1 MTTTL
6 DLPAKDYYM
15 RMGEV
20 NKEEVNKEIQK
31 VISFNIDE
39 IEGQNRENADKEA
52 RNGYAAS
59 IASSAITAAG
69 IADKT
74 SYFVVCFV
82 VFVSDMSRGIFFPTQ
97 WNLVQSLG
105 GNEIT
110 LGYTVGSF
118 SFGRILVSPTYGKWS
133 ATYGYKKTLLFC
145 NFIQFLGCI
154 LYSQIPAV
162 GKIEFLIFC
171 NICLGVGSA
180 TVPVTRAFVAEVT
193 ATRERT
199 TYIAWLT
206 ALQYAGT
213 AVTPF
218 IGSFLVYI
226 YSDENN
232 VVQKGL
238 FLVNEYTAPAYF
250 LMCMVMIMSVLLL
263 TVFTDRYKESKPAG
277 ARKSSRKIERERLQN
292 ELVFF
297 GKFTRYD
304 ACLYGCMLLNTATKG
319 TIACF
324 ETLGIEFAESHF
336 SMYRANAGTIVA
348 CSGTIGVILILSIGK
363 ISQYLNDAEMVY
375 GGISLVVVGVVM
387 NSFLSPDA
395 DNPVWKFV
403 IMILIIYGIGYP
415 IGHTALVGLFSKL
428 VGRRAQGPL
437 QGWFA
442 VCGSFARVC
451 FPIMAG
457 YIVKYLGIE
466 TLFYFLTVIAGSAV
480 GFAYYFR
487 ESLTQLSV

>member
-1 MTTTL
+1 MTATL
-6 DLPAKDYYM
+6 DSPATDDYL
-15 RMGEV
+15 RMG
-20 NKEEVNKEIQK
+20 EVNKEIQK

-232 VVQKGL
+232 VVQKG
-238 FLVNEYTAPAYF
+238 
-250 LMCMVMIMSVLLL
+250 
-263 TVFTDRYKESKPAG
+263 
-277 ARKSSRKIERERLQN
+277 
-292 ELVFF
+292 
-297 GKFTRYD
+297 
-304 ACLYGCMLLNTATKG
+304 
-319 TIACF
+319 
-324 ETLGIEFAESHF
+324 
-336 SMYRANAGTIVA
+336 
-348 CSGTIGVILILSIGK
+348 
-363 ISQYLNDAEMVY
+363 
-375 GGISLVVVGVVM
+375 
-387 NSFLSPDA
+387 
-395 DNPVWKFV
+395 
-403 IMILIIYGIGYP
+403 
-415 IGHTALVGLFSKL
+415 
-428 VGRRAQGPL
+428 
-437 QGWFA
+437 
-442 VCGSFARVC
+442 
-451 FPIMAG
+451 
-457 YIVKYLGIE
+457 
-466 TLFYFLTVIAGSAV
+466 
-480 GFAYYFR
+480 
-487 ESLTQLSV
+487 